1 MSRIRQTSALKIRRK
16 KLIKDSKTKIEKVV
30 AVYLEKDN
38 SDLKYE
44 MAELSELVRT
54 ANGKIEISFVQK
66 KQLPDKATLVGS
78 GKLQEIA
85 GYCATNEVDTV
96 LFCDNL
102 NAIQRRNIAEKLDC
116 NIIDKTDL
124 ILDIFALHAK
134 SAEGK
139 KQVELAQLSYR
150 LANRQDKEYT
160 RQGGGIGTRGPGE
173 TQLETDKRNIR
184 RKIYQLNAELEQ
196 LEKQRQTIRKSRTR
210 NEIFT
215 VALVGYTN
223 AGKSTLFNTLTG
235 NNVYAD
241 NLLFATLDTTTRKVK
256 CNGIDIVIT
265 DTVGFIKDLPHQLVK
280 AFRSTLDET
289 LLADVILNVA
299 DITNENV
306 VLHNNVTRQLLAQLG
321 VTAPVIT
328 VYNKIDNYN
337 GVKPELQEDTVFISA
352 LTGKNIDVLWQL
364 IEKYLMQ
371 RYAKVHLNV
380 PMSDLGTVLAT
391 LNKYNADTVAR
402 YTDTGASIDA
412 VIDRRFISA
421 VSAYITIV

>member
-1 MSRIRQTSALKIRRK
+1 MSVTPQIN
-16 KLIKDSKTKIEKVV
+16 KIEKVV
-30 AVYLEKDN
+30 AVYLEKDT
-38 SDLKYE
+38 SDLEYE
-44 MAELSELVRT
+44 MAELAELVRT

-85 GYCATNEVDTV
+85 DYCQANEVDTV

-102 NAIQRRNIAEKLDC
+102 NAIQRRNITEKLEC
-116 NIIDKTDL
+116 NVIDKTDL

-173 TQLETDKRNIR
+173 TQLETDKRNLR
-184 RKIYQLNAELEQ
+184 HKIYQLNTELEQ
-196 LEKQRQTIRKSRTR
+196 LEKQRDTLRKSRMR
-210 NEIFT
+210 SEVFT

-235 NNVYAD
+235 NNVFAE
-241 NLLFATLDTTTRKVK
+241 NLLFATLDTTTRKVQ
-256 CNGIDIVIT
+256 CNGIDIVVT

-280 AFRSTLDET
+280 AFKSTLDET

-299 DITNENV
+299 DVTNPNV
-306 VLHNNVTRQLLAQLG
+306 QLHNNVTRQLLAELG
-321 VTAPVIT
+321 VTAPIIT
-328 VYNKIDNYN
+328 VYNKMDKYT
-337 GVKPELQEDTVFISA
+337 GGKPELVGDTVFVSA

-371 RYAKVHLNV
+371 KYAKVHLEV
-380 PMSDLGTVLAT
+380 PMSEIGKVLAL
-391 LNKYNADTVAR
+391 LNKYDANTNAT
-402 YTDTGASIDA
+402 YTDDGAKIDV
-412 VIDRRFISA
+412 VIDRKYISTI
-421 VSAYITIV
+421 SKYISVK

>member
-1 MSRIRQTSALKIRRK
+1 MSVTPQIN
-16 KLIKDSKTKIEKVV
+16 KIEKVV
-30 AVYLEKDN
+30 AVYLEKDT
-38 SDLKYE
+38 SDLEYE
-44 MAELSELVRT
+44 MAELAELVRT

-85 GYCATNEVDTV
+85 DYCQANEVDTV

-102 NAIQRRNIAEKLDC
+102 NAIQRRNITEKLEC
-116 NIIDKTDL
+116 NVIDKTDL

-184 RKIYQLNAELEQ
+184 RKIYQLNTELEQ
-196 LEKQRQTIRKSRTR
+196 LEKQRDTLRKSRMR
-210 NEIFT
+210 SEVFT

-235 NNVYAD
+235 NNVFAE
-241 NLLFATLDTTTRKVK
+241 NLLFATLDTTTRKVQ
-256 CNGIDIVIT
+256 CNGIDIVVT

-280 AFRSTLDET
+280 AFKSTLDET

-299 DITNENV
+299 DVTNPNV
-306 VLHNNVTRQLLAQLG
+306 QLHNNVTRQLLAELG
-321 VTAPVIT
+321 VTAPIIT
-328 VYNKIDNYN
+328 VYNKMDKYT
-337 GVKPELQEDTVFISA
+337 GGKPELVGDTVFVSA

-371 RYAKVHLNV
+371 KYAKVHLEV
-380 PMSDLGTVLAT
+380 PMSEIGKVLAL
-391 LNKYNADTVAR
+391 LNKYDANTNAT
-402 YTDTGASIDA
+402 YTDDGAKIDV
-412 VIDRRFISA
+412 VIDRKYISTI
-421 VSAYITIV
+421 SKYISVK

>member
-1 MSRIRQTSALKIRRK
+1 MSVTPQIN
-16 KLIKDSKTKIEKVV
+16 KIEKVV
-30 AVYLEKDN
+30 AVYLEKDT
-38 SDLKYE
+38 SDLEYE
-44 MAELSELVRT
+44 MAELAELVRT

-66 KQLPDKATLVGS
+66 KQVPDKATLVGS

-85 GYCATNEVDTV
+85 DYCQANEVDTV

-102 NAIQRRNIAEKLDC
+102 NAIQRRNITEKLEC
-116 NIIDKTDL
+116 NVIDKTDL

-184 RKIYQLNAELEQ
+184 RKIYQLNTELEQ
-196 LEKQRQTIRKSRTR
+196 LEKQRDTLRKSRMR
-210 NEIFT
+210 SEVFT

-223 AGKSTLFNTLTG
+223 AGKSTLFNILTG
-235 NNVYAD
+235 NNVFAE
-241 NLLFATLDTTTRKVK
+241 NLLFATLDTTTRKVQ
-256 CNGIDIVIT
+256 CNGIDIVVT

-280 AFRSTLDET
+280 AFKSTLDET

-299 DITNENV
+299 DVTNPNV
-306 VLHNNVTRQLLAQLG
+306 QLHNNVTRQLLAELG
-321 VTAPVIT
+321 VTAPIIT
-328 VYNKIDNYN
+328 VYNKMDKYT
-337 GVKPELQEDTVFISA
+337 GGKPELVGDTVFVSA

-371 RYAKVHLNV
+371 KYAKVHLEV
-380 PMSDLGTVLAT
+380 PMSEIGKVLAL
-391 LNKYNADTVAR
+391 LNKYDANTNAT
-402 YTDTGASIDA
+402 YTDDGAKIDV
-412 VIDRRFISA
+412 VIDRKYISTI
-421 VSAYITIV
+421 SKYISVK